1 MLRGVVMQIKRE
13 KIKVND
19 MTCHSCETRI
29 ENEIRKLDGIVFVKA
44 SHVYGDV
51 LVEFN
56 SEKCNL
62 EKIKAAI
69 KKAGYSL
76 DADTTEKILELV
88 ILILVMVLL
97 YRMSNIF
104 NISSALSG
112 EVTYFI
118 LFIIGLFTSLH
129 CIGMCGGIMLSQT
142 LKAEGN
148 TTYSR
153 IVPALQY
160 NIGRVISYTF
170 LGGIIG
176 ALGSVFSLS
185 PYTKAFIMV
194 FAGLF
199 MVIMGLNLLGF
210 KVIRKYTSSLHIGI
224 KFKRTSNTPF
234 IVGILNGLMPCG
246 PLQAMQLY
254 ALSTGSFIKG
264 ALSMFIFSIGTVPLM
279 LGLGIAST
287 LINKNGSQKIYKY
300 SGIFVMVLGIIMLSR
315 GFALAGINI
324 NPIKYSNSNI
334 SNAAKSEI
342 TDNVQTIKMDATYA
356 GYTPNVFVVQRGV
369 PVRFIINGKELT
381 SCNNYIIIPSLGIEK
396 QLQEGE
402 NIIEFT
408 PENVE
413 DINFSCWMG
422 MLNGVI
428 KVVDDVNSVDTS
440 NIVLTQPSGA
450 GCCSN

>member
-1 MLRGVVMQIKRE
+1 MNIKRE
-13 KIKVND
+13 KIKVRD
-19 MTCHSCETRI
+19 MTCNSCEVRI
-29 ENEIRKLDGIVFVKA
+29 ENEIRKLDGIVFAKA
-44 SHVYGDV
+44 NFKNGEVY
-51 LVEFN
+51 VEFN
-56 SEKCNL
+56 SKECSL

-76 DADTTEKILELV
+76 DADTTEKILELI

-112 EVTYFI
+112 EVTYLI

-142 LKAEGN
+142 LKSEGN
-148 TTYSR
+148 TTYSK

-160 NIGRVISYTF
+160 NLGRVISYTL

-199 MVIMGLNLLGF
+199 MVVMGLNLFGF
-210 KVIRKYTSSLHIGI
+210 NFLRKYTNSLHIGI
-224 KFKRTSNTPF
+224 NFKRNSNAPF

-254 ALSTGSFIKG
+254 ALSTGSFVKG
-264 ALSMFIFSIGTVPLM
+264 ALSMFVFSIGTVPLM

-287 LINKNGSQKIYKY
+287 LINKNGSQRIYKY

-324 NPIKYSNSNI
+324 NPMKYSNSNV
-334 SNAAKSEI
+334 SNAARSEI
-342 TDNVQTIKMDATYA
+342 ADDVQTIRMDATYA

-369 PVRFIINGKELT
+369 PVKFIINGKELT
-381 SCNNYIIIPSLGIEK
+381 SCNNYLIIPSLRIEK

-428 KVVDDVNSVDTS
+428 KVVDDINSVDTS
-440 NIVLTQPSGA
+440 NIVLPQQPG
-450 GCCSN
+450 GG

>member
-1 MLRGVVMQIKRE
+1 MQIKRE
-13 KIKVND
+13 RIKVRD
-19 MTCHSCETRI
+19 MTCSSCEGRI
-29 ENEIRKLDGIVFVKA
+29 ENEIRKLAGILFVKA

-51 LVEFN
+51 LVEFD
-56 SEKCNL
+56 STKCSL

-76 DADTTEKILELV
+76 EADTTEKVLELI
-88 ILILVMVLL
+88 ILILVMILL

-112 EVTYFI
+112 EVTYVL
-118 LFIIGLFTSLH
+118 LFIIGIFTSLH

-148 TTYSR
+148 TIYTR
-153 IVPALQY
+153 IMPALQY
-160 NIGRVISYTF
+160 NIGRVISYTI

-176 ALGSVFSLS
+176 AIGSVFSLT
-185 PYTKAFIMV
+185 PYTKAFIMM

-199 MVIMGLNLLGF
+199 MVIMGLNLFGF
-210 KVIRKYTSSLHIGI
+210 KFLRKLTNSLHIGV
-224 KFKRTSNTPF
+224 KFKRTTNTPF
-234 IVGILNGLMPCG
+234 IVGLLNGFMPCG

-264 ALSMFIFSIGTVPLM
+264 ALSMFIFSLGTVPLM

-287 LINKNGSQKIYKY
+287 LINKNGSQRIFKY

-342 TDNVQTIKMDATYA
+342 ADNVQIIRMDATYS
-356 GYTPNVFVVQRGV
+356 GYVPNVFVVQRGV
-369 PVRFIINGKELT
+369 PVKFIINGKELT

-396 QLQEGE
+396 ELLEGE

-408 PENVE
+408 PEEVE

-422 MLNGVI
+422 MINGVI
-428 KVVDDVNSVDTS
+428 KVVDDINSVDPS
-440 NIVLTQPSGA
+440 NIVIPQQPG
-450 GCCSN
+450 GG